1 MYISREIGV
10 LTQLGPKVHYKAITG
25 VDMSWHKNRVVSV
38 SEDRQLCVW
47 NAKTGESELCEKYN
61 MDVIGV
67 TMDQTGFYLYIG
79 FSHKVNFCMLRYKT
93 LTMKRSFDLMPCSR
107 IRFSVTGSYVALVN
121 NLDVL
126 VLDNIYFEPVHVLSG
141 NTSRIT
147 KLAWSYKDDYL
158 VSCAADGSIIQWKL
172 STEDRRKC
180 LTLENVKFVDIALS
194 FCRDVLVAVGNSP
207 YIYTLDLG
215 SMEIKISPGNDMLV
229 TGTIRGTLAFWSIH
243 VEGATRI
250 KVPIPV
256 TLIEKHVLMSYVKTI
271 EEFTI
276 TLNNIHFV
284 FDKKMNLLERSLAN
298 EYEEERKQYEA
309 ETKRKQRHLSQLVR
323 CNNKERSALKT
334 ELRTLKNNNRSR
346 RERLQIEFCEEF
358 VQQAL
363 KVKQLQL
370 EIQLGSQ
377 QYERKRE
384 QIMEHFEQEKNKE
397 MRMFNLEQDK
407 KKTYMNH
414 LEDKVLQIQDRLL
427 SKIRKQFQLKD
438 CLAEVSNK
446 LIPSHKKLVHLESE
460 IDSTL
465 QDLSDMLFKPP
476 KLSQKCNDPQD
487 FHRRVR
493 VVLTKTSCFPCQ
505 NN

>member
-1 MYISREIGV
+1 M
-10 LTQLGPKVHYKAITG
+10 
-25 VDMSWHKNRVVSV
+25 
-38 SEDRQLCVW
+38 
-47 NAKTGESELCEKYN
+47 
-61 MDVIGV
+61 
-67 TMDQTGFYLYIG
+67 
-79 FSHKVNFCMLRYKT
+79 
-93 LTMKRSFDLMPCSR
+93 
-107 IRFSVTGSYVALVN
+107 
-121 NLDVL
+121 
-126 VLDNIYFEPVHVLSG
+126 
-141 NTSRIT
+141 
-147 KLAWSYKDDYL
+147 
-158 VSCAADGSIIQWKL
+158 
-172 STEDRRKC
+172 
-180 LTLENVKFVDIALS
+180 
-194 FCRDVLVAVGNSP
+194 
-207 YIYTLDLG
+207 
-215 SMEIKISPGNDMLV
+215 
-229 TGTIRGTLAFWSIH
+229 
-243 VEGATRI
+243 EGATRI

-414 LEDKVLQIQDRLL
+414 LQSQLTKFNSGNIYVDKEVKKLDKFYSHLIDEKRFKNYEIEVGVEKLLRDKKHEYNDLVANIYVLTGDLKALYEQKVLVDQQTAPYVWSLKEMEHFISVSDKDENMIVEPNRDYEQAIDIYEAKCQSLESCLRDKDRIIREKRDELQVLEDKVLQIQDRLL

-487 FHRRVR
+487 FHRRELSTLTGSHHLRTTAYHPAANGMVER
-493 VVLTKTSCFPCQ
+493 LHRQLKAAIKCHHTARWTDILPTVLLGIRAAWRDDFKASCAELVYGEPLRLPGEFLASKADLR
-505 NN
+505 

>member
-215 SMEIKISPGNDMLV
+215 SMEVARILAWQSFVYISSVCLAYSDRFLFVGGNDGKLLSVMNPL
-229 TGTIRGTLAFWSIH
+229 TSEEPRNRTLHPAHRTDIS
-243 VEGATRI
+243 E
-250 KVPIPV
+250 
-256 TLIEKHVLMSYVKTI
+256 
-271 EEFTI
+271 
-276 TLNNIHFV
+276 
-284 FDKKMNLLERSLAN
+284 
-298 EYEEERKQYEA
+298 
-309 ETKRKQRHLSQLVR
+309 SQLVR

>member
-215 SMEIKISPGNDMLV
+215 SMEVARILAWQSFVYISSVCLAYSDRFLFVGGNDGKLLSVMNPLTSEEPRNRTLHPAHRTDISEIKISPGNDMLV

-414 LEDKVLQIQDRLL
+414 
-427 SKIRKQFQLKD
+427 
-438 CLAEVSNK
+438 
-446 LIPSHKKLVHLESE
+446 
-460 IDSTL
+460 
-465 QDLSDMLFKPP
+465 
-476 KLSQKCNDPQD
+476 
-487 FHRRVR
+487 
-493 VVLTKTSCFPCQ
+493 TKTKT
-505 NN
+505 

>member
-215 SMEIKISPGNDMLV
+215 SME
-229 TGTIRGTLAFWSIH
+229 
-243 VEGATRI
+243 
-250 KVPIPV
+250 
-256 TLIEKHVLMSYVKTI
+256 
-271 EEFTI
+271 
-276 TLNNIHFV
+276 
-284 FDKKMNLLERSLAN
+284 
-298 EYEEERKQYEA
+298 
-309 ETKRKQRHLSQLVR
+309 SQLVR